1 LFGKTSNACGWFS
14 AVPKPFT
21 RIGAGGVLAVLL
33 EIVPPQAANRS
44 KNAMNMLSTIKCEER
59 VEHFPFVYM
68 TVTIALQHLKI

>member
-21 RIGAGGVLAVLL
+21 RIGAGGVLAILL

-44 KNAMNMLSTIKCEER
+44 KSATNMLSTIKCKER
-59 VEHFPFVYM
+59 VEHFSFVYM
-68 TVTIALQHLKI
+68 MAALALPHFKI